1 MSVYAE
7 APAKV
12 PALARTWDAYTIDRE
27 CDVVV
32 AVKTQRVTLSRQTG
46 TLLATVDGQSV
57 PVLEADRILKG
68 AATLAVIS
76 EVIPTPSYLRELAE
90 GVAA

>member
-1 MSVYAE
+1 MHYATQ
-7 APAKV
+7 PAEV

-27 CDVVV
+27 CGVVV

-46 TLLATVDGQSV
+46 TLLATVDGQPM
-57 PVLEADRILKG
+57 PVLEAHRILKG
-68 AATLAVIS
+68 AATLTVIS
-76 EVIPTPSYLRELAE
+76 EIIPTPAYLRELAK

>member
-1 MSVYAE
+1 MPVYAE

-12 PALARTWDAYTIDRE
+12 PAISRTWDAHTIDRE
-27 CDVVV
+27 CGVVV
-32 AVKTQRVTLSRQTG
+32 SVRTYRVTLSRQTG
-46 TLLATVDGQSV
+46 EMIATVDGKQV

-68 AATLAVIS
+68 AALTLVS
-76 EVIPTPSYLRELAE
+76 EIIPTPSYLLELAQ